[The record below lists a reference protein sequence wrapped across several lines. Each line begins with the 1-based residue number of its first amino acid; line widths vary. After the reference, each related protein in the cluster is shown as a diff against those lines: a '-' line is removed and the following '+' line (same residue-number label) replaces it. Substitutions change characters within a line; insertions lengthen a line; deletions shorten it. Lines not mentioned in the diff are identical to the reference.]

1 MEGDEAEL
9 EFEFDPAKSDS
20 NQQKHGIDFI
30 ESQELWKDEKAFVI
44 EARSD
49 EETRYFLF
57 ARLNETHWTV
67 IFTLRNQKIRIIS
80 ARRSRDEEKQIY
92 QGR

>member
-1 MEGDEAEL
+1 MG
-9 EFEFDPAKSDS
+9 FEFDPVKSAS
-20 NQQKHGIDFI
+20 NKKKHGIDFV
-30 ESQELWKDEKAFVI
+30 EAQELWKDEGAFVI
-44 EARSD
+44 EARSE

-57 ARLNETHWTV
+57 ACLNETHWTV